1 MVIIAY
7 IKVLIEGEVSGL
19 RPRTSPFW
27 VFVVTMCI
35 FEIFFSGEFSS
46 VLYMMVGHHIW
57 RGPAGFGR
65 SAKSFSIYFFGK
77 FTLGL
82 SLGAFPLPCGSQPLG
97 HINHY
102 TIILHA
108 SIWSNNSFSNSACHV
123 SVWTATWCNFICPQ
137 NDPEMPNMS
146 DMWKPLVL
154 PCHHVDVM

>member
-1 MVIIAY
+1 MSPLPTWVDSPFNKKERPCNQWKAIGLMVIIAY

-46 VLYMMVGHHIW
+46 VLYMMVGYRIW
-57 RGPAGFGR
+57 WGPTGFGR

-97 HINHY
+97 QINHY
-102 TIILHA
+102 TII
-108 SIWSNNSFSNSACHV
+108 
-123 SVWTATWCNFICPQ
+123 P
-137 NDPEMPNMS
+137 
-146 DMWKPLVL
+146 
-154 PCHHVDVM
+154 PC

>member
-1 MVIIAY
+1 VFPLPTWVDSPFNKKEWPCNQWKAIGLMVIIAY
-7 IKVLIEGEVSGL
+7 IKMLIEGEVSGL

-35 FEIFFSGEFSS
+35 FEIFFSGKFSS

-57 RGPAGFGR
+57 WGPAGFGR
-65 SAKSFSIYFFGK
+65 STKSFSIYFFGK

-102 TIILHA
+102 TIIL
-108 SIWSNNSFSNSACHV
+108 
-123 SVWTATWCNFICPQ
+123 
-137 NDPEMPNMS
+137 
-146 DMWKPLVL
+146 
-154 PCHHVDVM
+154 PC